1 MEKMNK
7 LKVFCLLILA
17 VGIGCLGYSN
27 YKLNKNV
34 KELELFMEYNSAL
47 SSDNA
52 MKLEMFFQAMSNE
65 FDDEVKSVVRPL
77 LKEEINLLKRELLKS
92 LQIEV
97 HNKTPQTHSKE

>member
-7 LKVFCLLILA
+7 LKVLCLLMLA

-34 KELELFMEYNSAL
+34 KELERFVEYNAML

-52 MKLEMFFQAMSNE
+52 MRIEMFLQAMSNE
-65 FDDEVKSVVRPL
+65 FEDEVQSVVRPMI
-77 LKEEINLLKRELLKS
+77 KEEVDSIKEILKDIKKNE
-92 LQIEV
+92 
-97 HNKTPQTHSKE
+97 